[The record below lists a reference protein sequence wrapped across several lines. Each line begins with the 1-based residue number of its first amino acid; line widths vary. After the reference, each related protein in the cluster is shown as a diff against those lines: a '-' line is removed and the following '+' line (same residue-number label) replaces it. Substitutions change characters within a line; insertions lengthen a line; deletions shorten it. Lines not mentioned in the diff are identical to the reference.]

1 MKYNALIFDM
11 DGTLVHNMPVHNK
24 ALEDTLAEA
33 GVQLPVD
40 MTEFINSTYGKKA
53 TEVFRGILGI
63 HATDSDVIYWTERK
77 EALYRERFAP
87 WREPLPGLLQLLE
100 QARNLGLPMA
110 VASASP
116 PENVSFILDELNL
129 QSYFK
134 VVLTGQDVQHGKP
147 DPEIFLKSANELGV
161 APSECLVFEDGRHG
175 IEAARRANMD
185 AVLITT
191 TLDAREV
198 AAQSHVI
205 CAVPDFTHL
214 DLPALRD
221 GAANR

>member
-24 ALEDTLAEA
+24 ALEETLTEA
-33 GVQLPVD
+33 GVQLPAD

-53 TEVFRGILGI
+53 TEVFRGVLGT
-63 HATDSDVIYWTERK
+63 HATDTDVIYWTERK
-77 EALYRERFAP
+77 EALYRERFAR
-87 WREPLPGLLQLLE
+87 WREPLPGLLHLLE

-129 QSYFK
+129 HIYFK
-134 VVLTGQDVQHGKP
+134 AVLTGQDVQHGKP
-147 DPEIFLKSANELGV
+147 DPEIFLKSASELGV
-161 APSECLVFEDGRHG
+161 APSECLVFEDGIHG
-175 IEAARRANMD
+175 IEAARRAGMD

-198 AAQSHVI
+198 AGQPHVI
-205 CAVPDFTHL
+205 CAAPDFTHIDLQALL
-214 DLPALRD
+214 D
-221 GAANR
+221 GTINR